1 MRPGTLALGA
11 AVIGTALGLLPFAMV
26 RLNAALGWPRWES
39 DAGRVAGTVLIAAGA
54 ALALYCSRLFARLG
68 QGTPVPIEPPRKLV
82 VAGAYRWSR
91 NPIYVADVTMLTG
104 IFLYRGELALL
115 LYVAFFALASHL
127 VIVWREEPELRARF
141 GEAYD
146 AYVRRVPRW
155 LGLPRAGER

>member
-1 MRPGTLALGA
+1 VRPGTLALGA

-26 RLNAALGWPRWES
+26 RLNSALGWPRWES
-39 DAGRVAGTVLIAAGA
+39 GAGRVAGAVLVAAGA

-68 QGTPVPIEPPRKLV
+68 QGTPVPTQPPRKLV

>member
-1 MRPGTLALGA
+1 VRPGTFALGA

-39 DAGRVAGTVLIAAGA
+39 DVARVVGALLLAAGA

-82 VAGAYRWSR
+82 VAGAYGWSR

-104 IFLYRGELALL
+104 IFLLRGELALL
-115 LYVAFFALASHL
+115 LYVGFFALVSHL

-141 GEAYD
+141 GTEYERYMAE
-146 AYVRRVPRW
+146 VPRW
-155 LGLPRAGER
+155 VGIGRAP